1 MEHTKTIGFFDSGI
15 GGLTVLSEALCRIPG
30 ADILFYADTDHVP
43 YGTKTREQIVR
54 YAEDAVSSLCERGAE
69 AVVVACNT
77 ATSMAIS
84 TLRERF
90 PIPIIGMEPAVKPAA
105 AIHPDEKILV
115 CATPVTIRG
124 EKLHMLIDRSFH
136 EGIRPTL
143 AALPGLV
150 ELAETERFDLPS
162 VREYLD
168 TVIDRRVPYA
178 AVVLGCTPRFLPGAF
193 SGGGYPRRKHRD
205 GQPPGRSD
213 RRRDPR
219 RRADHLPR
227 IRTSRYGAGQAR
239 ALRTLPRSDAD
250 ALIARAFFHP
260 VFTFPTQ
267 KHGKTVNFPRYNQ
280 A

>member
-43 YGTKTREQIVR
+43 YGTKTREQIIR

-124 EKLHMLIDRSFH
+124 EKLHTLIDRSFH
-136 EGIRPTL
+136 EGVRPAL

-150 ELAETERFDLPS
+150 ELAEAERFDLPS
-162 VREYLD
+162 VRDYLD

-178 AVVLGCTPRFLPGAF
+178 AVVLGCTHFTYFRDSFRVLFPEADILDGNAGTVNRLVDLIGGEIPGDGRITFLESGRLVTEPEKLARF
-193 SGGGYPRRKHRD
+193 
-205 GQPPGRSD
+205 GRYLD
-213 RRRDPR
+213 RM
-219 RRADHLPR
+219 
-227 IRTSRYGAGQAR
+227 
-239 ALRTLPRSDAD
+239 RTL
-250 ALIARAFFHP
+250 
-260 VFTFPTQ
+260 
-267 KHGKTVNFPRYNQ
+267 
-280 A
+280 